1 MSDLG
6 TTEPDWKARYE
17 ADLVKTFA
25 TPPLLLDHGQGAW
38 VWDADGN
45 KYLDFLGGIAV
56 NALGHAHPV
65 LIEAVTRQ
73 VSLAAHVSN
82 LFASAPQLE
91 LAARLKR
98 LTGAGEQGRVF
109 FANSGTEANE
119 AAFKLARLNRGD
131 GSKTRILALVN
142 GFHGRTMGALALT
155 GKAYMREPFEP
166 MPGGV
171 EHIEASLDALEAAI
185 DDTVAALVVEPL
197 QGEAGVLE
205 LPEGF
210 FARARELT
218 ERHGAL
224 LIVDEVQTGAGRTGD
239 WFGFQHEGVTP
250 DAITLA
256 KGMAGGVPI
265 GALVVFGTAA
275 ELFGRGQHGSTFG
288 GNPLATAAA
297 NAVLGEIEATGL
309 VENARTRGAQLKD
322 IVTGLGSSLV
332 AGTRG
337 RGLLIGIVLTVPV
350 AEQIVAAARE
360 HGLIVNATGPDTVRI
375 APPLVI
381 GDIELDEFRDR
392 FGAALA
398 DVGAAAA
405 AAAPSPAQGQEVTA

>member
-1 MSDLG
+1 VNDSTQQADAQNWQ
-6 TTEPDWKARYE
+6 TRYAE
-17 ADLVKTFA
+17 DIVATFA

-56 NALGHAHPV
+56 NSLGHAHPV

-91 LAARLKR
+91 LAERLKR
-98 LTGAGEQGRVF
+98 LTGAGAEGRVF

-131 GSKTRILALVN
+131 GSKTRIVALVN
-142 GFHGRTMGALALT
+142 AFHGRTMGALALT
-155 GKAYMREPFEP
+155 GKAYMRDPFQP
-166 MPGGV
+166 MIPGV
-171 EHIEASLDALEAAI
+171 EHIPATLEALESAI
-185 DDTVAALVVEPL
+185 DDTVAALFVEPL
-197 QGEAGVLE
+197 QGEAGVIE
-205 LPEGF
+205 LPDGF
-210 FARARELT
+210 LARARELT
-218 ERHGAL
+218 QRHGAL

-239 WFGFQHEGVTP
+239 WFGFQHEGITP

-265 GALVVFGTAA
+265 GALVTFGAA
-275 ELFGRGQHGSTFG
+275 SHLFGRGQHGTTFG

-297 NAVLGEIEATGL
+297 NAVLGEIESSGL
-309 VENARTRGAQLKD
+309 VENARARGEQLKEL
-322 IVTGLGSSLV
+322 IAGFASPLI

-337 RGLLIGIVLTVPV
+337 RGLLIGVALAAPV
-350 AEQIVAAARE
+350 AEQLVTAARAQ
-360 HGLIVNATGPDTVRI
+360 GLIINATGPDSIRL

-381 GDIELDEFRDR
+381 GDIELDEFRAR
-392 FGAALA
+392 FGAAL
-398 DVGAAAA
+398 DEVAAASDA
-405 AAAPSPAQGQEVTA
+405 TTPKVTA